1 VSVQVDLPADIA
13 AVYPYVN
20 AQLTGCAYNHA
31 GQTLSWAEGRHK
43 IVLRSRSLAVSQ
55 LPDWESA
62 AAAAGRL
69 VEFLNDVWA
78 QRAQLQP
85 RLEPWPQAAPLALL
99 RQLPATNC
107 RACGQATCY
116 QFALQLMARQVT
128 PEQCSP
134 LGEPDLAE
142 RRAVL
147 KEMLVSPPRVLFPDL
162 G

>member
-1 VSVQVDLPADIA
+1 MATQLPSPTLVPEYTLKRIPGGCEDDSSTVSVQVDLPADIA

-99 RQLPATNC
+99 K
-107 RACGQATCY
+107 
-116 QFALQLMARQVT
+116 
-128 PEQCSP
+128 P
-134 LGEPDLAE
+134 LNN
-142 RRAVL
+142 RH
-147 KEMLVSPPRVLFPDL
+147 
-162 G
+162 